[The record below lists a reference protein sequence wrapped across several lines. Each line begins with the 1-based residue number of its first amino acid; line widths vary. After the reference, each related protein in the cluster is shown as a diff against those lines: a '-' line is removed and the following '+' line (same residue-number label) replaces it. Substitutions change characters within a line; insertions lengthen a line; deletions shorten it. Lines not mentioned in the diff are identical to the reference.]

1 MDQEERL
8 ALADTLAGEYTR
20 LLDFTRTAT
29 VLLGLLPL
37 MYGGLTWLYGVRL
50 WAGNEVYETTLAVL
64 AVPWSPQSW
73 GTLFIVLGLGTI
85 VSARRGRRRCIAGFT
100 TGTALM
106 LAMFMVTFLT
116 EVLVKDKVSAL
127 PPALVYGVVSLL
139 FLTRA
144 RLAWSGRRSRRGL
157 RESTAG

>member
-8 ALADTLAGEYTR
+8 ALADTLAVEYTR

-37 MYGGLTWLYGVRL
+37 MYGDLTWLYGVRL
-50 WAGNEVYETTLAVL
+50 WAGNEVYETAL

-73 GTLFIVLGLGTI
+73 GTMFIVLGLGTI

-127 PPALVYGVVSLL
+127 PPALVYGGVSLL